1 MSKSLPFSIYL
12 LALGIFS
19 LISCEL
25 QVLGMMPQLSASLSL
40 SVSEVGYLVSFYAGA
55 MALAGPVLTLC
66 LSGRPPK
73 QALLIL
79 YSLFLLAQGVAIM
92 AQDYWLLVVT
102 RIIIGAAAGAFF
114 GITVGRVG
122 ELVPEAQKM
131 RAIAV
136 LLAGI
141 MLGTILGLPM
151 ASLSAE
157 YFGWRTGFFLV
168 LLCGLMAALL
178 SVRFLPSL
186 PSQPPLPL
194 KEELKAFASARL
206 WAIYAT
212 SFCIIGTTYAAF
224 SYFVPI
230 LSELAGFSSQTITL
244 LLFGYGLSM
253 LLGNHLVSRFCGRN
267 DLTLQALGLLLQA
280 LFLLLLAQGSEYP
293 LLAAVAVLGIG
304 FSGVSMNP
312 AMVSRLM
319 QLPQGSRALV
329 NTVHTSVITLG
340 VMGGSF
346 ISGYALARGANL
358 YAPIWIAM
366 LIALL
371 GLLSLGLPRLLSA
384 SSRAEVPCAEIK

>member
-1 MSKSLPFSIYL
+1 
-12 LALGIFS
+12 
-19 LISCEL
+19 
-25 QVLGMMPQLSASLSL
+25 
-40 SVSEVGYLVSFYAGA
+40 

-122 ELVPEAQKM
+122 ELVPKRKNARHRSALGRDHARHYIGPAYGQPQCRVFWLAHWVLSGLALRLNGRTAQCS
-131 RAIAV
+131 
-136 LLAGI
+136 LLAFTAFPAATATQG
-141 MLGTILGLPM
+141 GT
-151 ASLSAE
+151 
-157 YFGWRTGFFLV
+157 
-168 LLCGLMAALL
+168 
-178 SVRFLPSL
+178 
-186 PSQPPLPL
+186 Q
-194 KEELKAFASARL
+194 AFASARL

-312 AMVSRLM
+312 
-319 QLPQGSRALV
+319 P
-329 NTVHTSVITLG
+329 
-340 VMGGSF
+340 
-346 ISGYALARGANL
+346 
-358 YAPIWIAM
+358 W
-366 LIALL
+366 
-371 GLLSLGLPRLLSA
+371 
-384 SSRAEVPCAEIK
+384 

>member
-1 MSKSLPFSIYL
+1 
-12 LALGIFS
+12 
-19 LISCEL
+19 
-25 QVLGMMPQLSASLSL
+25 
-40 SVSEVGYLVSFYAGA
+40 
-55 MALAGPVLTLC
+55 
-66 LSGRPPK
+66 
-73 QALLIL
+73 
-79 YSLFLLAQGVAIM
+79 
-92 AQDYWLLVVT
+92 
-102 RIIIGAAAGAFF
+102 
-114 GITVGRVG
+114 
-122 ELVPEAQKM
+122 
-131 RAIAV
+131 
-136 LLAGI
+136 
-141 MLGTILGLPM
+141 
-151 ASLSAE
+151 
-157 YFGWRTGFFLV
+157 
-168 LLCGLMAALL
+168 MAALL

-319 QLPQGSRALV
+319 QLPQAAGHWLILCILRLSPWVSWEAVLSAAMRSPGEPTSMPHLDCHADCATGITEPGSA
-329 NTVHTSVITLG
+329 S
-340 VMGGSF
+340 
-346 ISGYALARGANL
+346 
-358 YAPIWIAM
+358 
-366 LIALL
+366 
-371 GLLSLGLPRLLSA
+371 LLSA
-384 SSRAEVPCAEIK
+384 SSR